1 MRRIAWLLLLAGV
14 GLQCG
19 NSMAEARN
27 VVRSTAQRRTLVE
40 VPAGWPLSRP
50 ARSVVVHPPRSDVRA
65 SCTSFL
71 PVSISTG
78 TTIAAVATPTRDLV
92 AWEDGETL
100 MRGEDWTQFT
110 LNGDALGR
118 QMVLEIPGG
127 RVQLDW
133 AEIVFNDGATQ
144 VVDFGEKTYAPG
156 LYSMVDFAEGRQFA
170 HVRVVARARTDEAKL
185 TLRMLKE

>member
-14 GLQCG
+14 GVQCG

-40 VPAGWPLSRP
+40 VSAGWPLSRP

-71 PVSISTG
+71 PVSVSTG

-100 MRGEDWTQFT
+100 TRDEDWAGFT
-110 LNGDALGR
+110 LNYDSQGR
-118 QMVLEIPGG
+118 PCARVGPG
-127 RVQLDW
+127 
-133 AEIVFNDGATQ
+133 Q
-144 VVDFGEKTYAPG
+144 VG
-156 LYSMVDFAEGRQFA
+156 
-170 HVRVVARARTDEAKL
+170 
-185 TLRMLKE
+185 